1 MDHKTVQPENNT
13 RDYPTWWKDRLVPP
27 VEPTDGDRPL
37 SPRLIYRWH
46 IGMTAS
52 FLHRITGVA
61 IFLSIPFGIWF
72 LIQIS
77 HGENAFNR
85 ALEILNH
92 PFVSVVLF
100 APLLGLIYHL
110 INGLRYLL
118 LDRSLGIDIAIARK
132 SAWFTVILS
141 FILTVVIF
149 LY

>member
-1 MDHKTVQPENNT
+1 MDRKTVQPEDNT

-27 VEPTDGDRPL
+27 VEPSDIEGPL
-37 SPRLIYRWH
+37 SPRLTYHWH
-46 IGMTAS
+46 IGMIAS

-77 HGENAFNR
+77 HGEETFNR
-85 ALEILNH
+85 ALEFLDH

-100 APLLGLIYHL
+100 ALLLGLIYHL

-118 LDRSLGIDIAIARK
+118 LDRSFGIDIAIARK
-132 SAWFTVILS
+132 SAWFTLILS
-141 FILTVVIF
+141 FILSIIIF

>member
-1 MDHKTVQPENNT
+1 
-13 RDYPTWWKDRLVPP
+13 
-27 VEPTDGDRPL
+27 VEPTDGDDPL
-37 SPRLIYRWH
+37 SPRLTYHWH

-77 HGENAFNR
+77 HGEETFNR
-85 ALEILNH
+85 ALEFLDH

-100 APLLGLIYHL
+100 ALLLGLIYHL

-118 LDRSLGIDIAIARK
+118 LDRNLGIDIAIARK
-132 SAWFTVILS
+132 SAWFTLIVSIILS
-141 FILTVVIF
+141 VVIF
-149 LY
+149 SY